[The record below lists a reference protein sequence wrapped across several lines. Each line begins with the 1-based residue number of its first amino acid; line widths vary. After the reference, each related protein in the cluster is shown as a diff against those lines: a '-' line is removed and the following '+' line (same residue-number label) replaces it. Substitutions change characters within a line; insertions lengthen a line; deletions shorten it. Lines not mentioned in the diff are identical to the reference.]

1 MLNTTNPVP
10 FEVNVAQD
18 KITVK
23 KGETK
28 EIPITIS
35 ANKDVN
41 VRTIASSTITPTGG
55 FGNATTSFSQDS
67 FSMTAG
73 EDKTV
78 SFLITPS
85 EDIQPGEYTMMLG
98 VEDDQVSYLKS
109 LSLRII

>member
-1 MLNTTNPVP
+1 MLNTTKPVP
-10 FEVNVAQD
+10 FEVKVAQD

-28 EIPITIS
+28 EIPVIIS

-41 VRTIASSTITPTGG
+41 VRMIASSTITPTGG

-67 FSMTAG
+67 ISMKPG
-73 EDKTV
+73 EEKTV

-85 EDIQPGEYTMMLG
+85 ADIQPGEYTMMVG

-109 LSLRII
+109 LSLKIV